1 MKKTYVM
8 QNGELVE
15 KKTIMQKRLQ
25 LVSDIEPYQNLEDM
39 KWIGGRRQ
47 HREFLK
53 RNNLVE
59 LGTNGGEVNN
69 GRTNA
74 NR

>member
-1 MKKTYVM
+1 MRKTFVM
-8 QNGELVE
+8 EKGELVE
-15 KKTIMQKRLQ
+15 KKNIMQKRLQ
-25 LVSDIEPYQNLEDM
+25 LMSDLEPYQNMVDRN
-39 KWIGGRRQ
+39 WITGRRQ

-59 LGTNGGEVNN
+59 LGTNGGEINN
-69 GRTNA
+69 GRTA

>member
-1 MKKTYVM
+1 MRKTYVM
-8 QNGELVE
+8 QNGKLVE

-25 LVSDIEPYQNLEDM
+25 LVSDIEPYQNLVDM

>member
-1 MKKTYVM
+1 MRKTFVM
-8 QNGELVE
+8 EKGELVE

-25 LVSDIEPYQNLEDM
+25 LVSDIEPYQNVVDRN
-39 KWIGGRRQ
+39 WITSRSH

-69 GRTNA
+69 GRAA

>member
-1 MKKTYVM
+1 MRKTFVM
-8 QNGELVE
+8 EKGELVE
-15 KKTIMQKRLQ
+15 KKTIMQKRVQ
-25 LVSDIEPYQNLEDM
+25 LMSDLEPYQNMVDRN
-39 KWIGGRRQ
+39 WITGRRQ

-59 LGTNGGEVNN
+59 LGTNGGEINN
-69 GRTNA
+69 GRTA